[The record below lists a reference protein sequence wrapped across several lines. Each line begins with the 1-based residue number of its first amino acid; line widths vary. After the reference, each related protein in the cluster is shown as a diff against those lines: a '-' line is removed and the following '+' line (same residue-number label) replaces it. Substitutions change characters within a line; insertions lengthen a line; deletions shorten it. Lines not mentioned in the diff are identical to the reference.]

1 MLNCANTRGS
11 TMSVPHRPVDPV
23 GSCACAAG
31 AITPIAMTTDAT
43 TETSFLFSDFMKNT
57 HVLISY
63 SIGIPYAFMKFGKC
77 YLRSQ

>member
-1 MLNCANTRGS
+1 
-11 TMSVPHRPVDPV
+11 
-23 GSCACAAG
+23 
-31 AITPIAMTTDAT
+31 MTTDTT

-63 SIGIPYAFMKFGKC
+63 SIGIPYTFMKFGKC